1 MILTGFQFR
10 AARRALNLTFTQ
22 LHQNTGILRGVLT
35 RLENTIE
42 NLEDIY
48 CSAKDAETLL
58 NYFNQNRLIFPDKNT
73 IVLDADIEPKLV
85 ENNLTRFQFIV
96 ARTITKLSQRELAK
110 NTILTHTSFQRIE
123 NNPNNH
129 YVKIPKE
136 GINILLPFFKK
147 IGIHFPDNKSI
158 VLKSNLIF

>member
-10 AARRALNLTFTQ
+10 AARRSLNLTFTQ

-35 RLENTIE
+35 RLENTIG
-42 NLEDIY
+42 NLEDIR

-73 IVLDADIEPKLV
+73 IVLDVDIEPKLV

-96 ARTITKLSQRELAK
+96 ARIALKLTQEELGQ
-110 NTILTHTSFQRIE
+110 S
-123 NNPNNH
+123 
-129 YVKIPKE
+129 
-136 GINILLPFFKK
+136 INISKSVISEYDKKPNTEYIISRYSYLNNIMKFFEEQGL
-147 IGIHFPDNKSI
+147 IFQ
-158 VLKSNLIF
+158 SNLSIKTTY